1 MRGSNKLISDNISFL
16 RKYHKL
22 SQEDM
27 AERIGVSRQTIAKWE
42 NGDSI
47 PDLENSN
54 RIAELFNVSLD
65 ELVNYQT
72 EEENIP
78 IAPKGRYA
86 FGAVVMDEEGRITL
100 PQKARDVFKLKPGDK
115 LMLLGDVKQ
124 GLALTKM
131 NFFTSIFESVMGKDA
146 SDK

>member
-1 MRGSNKLISDNISFL
+1 MISDNISFL

-27 AERIGVSRQTIAKWE
+27 AEQVGVSRQTIAKWE
-42 NGDSI
+42 NGDSV

-54 RIAELFNVSLD
+54 RIAELFGVSLD
-65 ELVNYQT
+65 ELVNYKP
-72 EEENIP
+72 EEANVP
-78 IAPKGRYA
+78 IAPKGKYA
-86 FGAVVMDEEGRITL
+86 FGAVTIDEEGRITL

-124 GLALTKM
+124 GMALTKM
-131 NFFTSIFESVMGKDA
+131 NFFTSLFESVMKKED
-146 SDK
+146 

>member
-1 MRGSNKLISDNISFL
+1 MIQDNILFL
-16 RKYHKL
+16 RKHHKL

-27 AERIGVSRQTIAKWE
+27 AEKIGVSRQTIAKWE

-65 ELVNYQT
+65 ELVNYKPD
-72 EEENIP
+72 ESNIP
-78 IAPKGRYA
+78 IAPKGKYA
-86 FGAVVMDEEGRITL
+86 FGAVTIDEKGRITL
-100 PQKARDVFKLKPGDK
+100 PKKALDVFKLKPGDK

-124 GLALTKM
+124 GMVLTKM
-131 NFFTSIFESVMGKDA
+131 NFFTSLFESVMKNQ
-146 SDK
+146 DK